1 MIFLVV
7 PSLIP
12 TGPIKGAIAFA
23 NQAIFTNDVTIIT
36 LKGGA
41 GADAEIDNRVRV
53 INLESF
59 QGYKDKATELR
70 KILRNNTSYS
80 SKPRVISYCFSADL
94 VTYLCRQDA
103 VICSSIRSN
112 LFSNY
117 RMDYGFVGVFL
128 ALFHFWIL
136 RGFNYVTAMTEC
148 MAKQINQYS
157 GRKAVVIG
165 NFIDEAPLVS
175 KLSQQRAEHPV
186 FVFLGSLT
194 KRKKVDVLLS
204 AFKSVLPEHPQA
216 SLHLVG
222 DGNEREKLQEYVTE
236 LGIEQNVIFY
246 GYQTDP
252 HRIVATADIMVLPS
266 LSEGMSRAVLESLFM
281 GVPVIMRD
289 VDGNSELMI
298 RGVNGELFIDD
309 KELGEKL
316 HELISKV
323 RKEHSRKCLLPERYR
338 QKKAVNEYLQLL
350 ELNEI

>member
-23 NQAIFTNDVTIIT
+23 NQAISTNDVTLIS

-41 GADAEIDNRVRV
+41 GADAEIDNRVKV
-53 INLESF
+53 INLERF

-70 KILRNNTSYS
+70 NVLRNNTSYS

-117 RMDYGFVGVFL
+117 RMDYGFAGVFL

-136 RGFNYVTAMTEC
+136 RGFDYVTAMTES
-148 MAKQINQYS
+148 MALQIKKYS

-165 NFIDEAPLVS
+165 NFIDEAPLVP
-175 KLSQQRAEHPV
+175 KVSQQRAEHPV

-204 AFKSVLPEHPQA
+204 AFKTILPKHPHA

-222 DGNEREKLQEYVTE
+222 DGNEREKLKEYVNE

-246 GYQTDP
+246 GYQADP

-266 LSEGMSRAVLESLFM
+266 LSEGMSRAVLESLFL
-281 GVPVIMRD
+281 GVPVVMRD
-289 VDGNSELMI
+289 VDGNSELI
-298 RGVNGELFIDD
+298 TSGVNGELFVNDEQLAE
-309 KELGEKL
+309 KMEKL
-316 HELISKV
+316 LMTTRHTGF
-323 RKEHSRKCLLPERYR
+323 RKCLLPEDYR
-338 QKKAVNEYLQLL
+338 QEKAANQYIKLMKTL
-350 ELNEI
+350 EN